1 MENKIITFEDIQK
14 ANESIITTDI
24 KGKDYAEVNQRIKAF
39 RMVYPTGYIITN
51 MEKNEN
57 GICVFKAQVGYYKE
71 HNTIADDEKGK
82 KYQDTYN
89 EKIVLATGTAYEK
102 ENSTFINKT
111 SYIENCETSA
121 VGRALGMCGFG
132 INTSVA
138 SAEEVLNAINNQVL
152 TKEEALE
159 LEIKFGQYKGNKLKD
174 IVDDER
180 YLRWLFNN
188 SKDENM
194 VKAVSSITGWEIKTD
209 EELQEEL
216 NIMVKYKQLLSETN
230 TLPNEVPEYYQ
241 KQGIEKMT
249 IKEYKDAIQILEKKK
264 EKMKNE

>member
-57 GICVFKAQVGYYKE
+57 GICVFKAQVGYYKD
-71 HNTIADDEKGK
+71 HNTISDDEKGN
-82 KYQDTYN
+82 KYQDTYS

-152 TKEEALE
+152 TKEDALK
-159 LEIKFGQYKGNKLKD
+159 LEICFGKYDGKTLED
-174 IVDDER
+174 IQDDEG
-180 YLRWLFNN
+180 YLKWLFDN

-194 VKAVSSITGWEIKTD
+194 VKAVSLITGWEIKSDEEIKATTQLLANIKKLMSEKNMLPNELSEKYGKKSNEMTD
-209 EELQEEL
+209 EEL
-216 NIMVKYKQLLSETN
+216 K
-230 TLPNEVPEYYQ
+230 EV
-241 KQGIEKMT
+241 INW
-249 IKEYKDAIQILEKKK
+249 LENK
-264 EKMKNE
+264 

>member
-1 MENKIITFEDIQK
+1 MENEIITFEDIQK
-14 ANESIITTDI
+14 ANDSIITTDI

-57 GICVFKAQVGYYKE
+57 GICVFKAQVGYYKD
-71 HNTIADDEKGK
+71 HNTISDDEKGN
-82 KYQDTYN
+82 KYQDTYC

-138 SAEEVLNAINNQVL
+138 SAEEMLNAINNQNNQIL
-152 TKEEALE
+152 TKEDALK
-159 LEIKFGQYKGNKLKD
+159 LEICFGKYDGKTLED
-174 IVDDER
+174 IQDDES
-180 YLRWLFNN
+180 YLKWLFDN

-194 VKAVSSITGWEIKTD
+194 VKAVSLITGWEIKTEEQMKATNQLLANIKKLMNDKNMLPNELSEKFGKKSNEMTD
-209 EELQEEL
+209 EEL
-216 NIMVKYKQLLSETN
+216 K
-230 TLPNEVPEYYQ
+230 EV
-241 KQGIEKMT
+241 INW
-249 IKEYKDAIQILEKKK
+249 LENK
-264 EKMKNE
+264 